1 MSAAHPLSAPGENSS
16 LHVFNVPVTDV
27 SIVSSKWVDYE
38 PVQTGTNPIEFV
50 IKPLADDID
59 INKTELRM
67 VLKVT
72 KQDGTPTGDGK
83 KYTLINNALHSIVKQ
98 FTIKINETLVTEQ
111 SDTQAYNAH
120 IKTIL
125 NFTEQ
130 AKKSY
135 LTKALYY
142 KDTAGHMDE
151 VDNTAE
157 NNIGLQ
163 KRGVF
168 TNNGAEVGLVG
179 VPLCDIFNVDKLLL
193 DGLEIKV
200 KVDLNSDAFVLMGGE
215 TPNNC
220 KLQIMSSTLRVR
232 TVRVAD
238 SAKLEHLQIMQGQ
251 KGRAAL
257 PAVYT
262 LTRTPTHAKI
272 IPRGVLNHTET
283 DLFNGLI
290 PQCVIFGMVRNDAY
304 NGHLTRNPFN
314 FQLFDLQGVR
324 LTVNGEEMP
333 YSALELTGGKKI
345 DGYNTLFSGSGDMNC
360 GHGLDIDRLD
370 WENGYGLLRFDLTPA
385 GSGHPDH
392 LIPHRS
398 GNVNLYL
405 KFGTQTETVLNLIVY
420 AEFQNQLEIDR
431 NRRVVYDL
439 SQGS

>member
-1 MSAAHPLSAPGENSS
+1 MNAEQVWRTLYGKPLSAVKYKFKVGDQVKISKHKRTFEKSYLPNWSEETFAVAERLARDPPVYKLKKHDGE
-16 LHVFNVPVTDV
+16 LIKGTF
-27 SIVSSKWVDYE
+27 YE
-38 PVQTGTNPIEFV
+38 
-50 IKPLADDID
+50 
-59 INKTELRM
+59 TELQKEYCS
-67 VLKVT
+67 VL
-72 KQDGTPTGDGK
+72 
-83 KYTLINNALHSIVKQ
+83 
-98 FTIKINETLVTEQ
+98 TEQ
-111 SDTQAYNAH
+111 SDTQAYNAY

-179 VPLCDIFNVDKLLL
+179 VPLYDIFNVDKLLL

-200 KVDLNSDAFVLMGGE
+200 KVDLNSDTFVLMGGE

-220 KLQIMSSTLRVR
+220 MLQIMSGTLRVR
-232 TVRVAD
+232 TVRMAD

-251 KGRAAL
+251 KGCAAL

-272 IPRGVLNHTET
+272 IPRGLLNHTET

-290 PQCVIFGMVRNDAY
+290 PQCVIFGMVRNDVY

-370 WENGYGLLRFDLTPA
+370 WENGYGLLRVDLTPA

-420 AEFQNQLEIDR
+420 EEFQNQLEIDR